1 MVIMHDA
8 LPKINRFLKG
18 TGLSEMA
25 TRHVTGFLVAFV
37 MHIGRMSAAQA
48 ATAIRIRPAPP
59 RPTRRF
65 LARNRWSPQL
75 AAARPTGRFGVGP

>member
-1 MVIMHDA
+1 MVIMQDA

-48 ATAIRIRPAPP
+48 ASAIRIDP
-59 RPTRRF
+59 RHRAQMMRF
-65 LARNRWSPQL
+65 LARYLKP
-75 AAARPTGRFGVGP
+75 